1 MNPDGLAPNPQM
13 KRLSLSESM
22 LVTLFS
28 ISQREMQSE
37 IIGVFMS
44 DNYAEYLG
52 SNGKHQHTIQRLED
66 NSIKVIPASTKA
78 QLRLIAKHCGFDY
91 ETSWTTQQFGAKL
104 IDFLHAQDASNVVSS
119 DAKKAAIFNG
129 VDGLYKHTIE
139 QSANNIITITPDSTK
154 AILRLIFADMNEDY
168 DKNWNTQ
175 TMGAKLIDL
184 LNGELHQD
192 DADDI
197 DESIDEDEKANE
209 NWEWWLNAGSNM
221 RFLLLYELERQLG
234 ILSDNN
240 CETDEDGAFYIY
252 HRSIEQLNQEAN
264 DALMPYLVNDYIV
277 ELEHL
282 SVTEAS
288 QSEVGSW
295 LVGFCFEHFDR
306 LAYLSELKS
315 LSFKHDNTLSF
326 IPHSLAGIKNLTH
339 LDLSDTSIGADDPE
353 EDIENLFNIAK
364 SLQKLLILDL
374 RNTEITDH
382 LTDEQKDELQELL
395 PKCDIM
401 FD

>member
-1 MNPDGLAPNPQM
+1 
-13 KRLSLSESM
+13 
-22 LVTLFS
+22 
-28 ISQREMQSE
+28 
-37 IIGVFMS
+37 MS

-91 ETSWTTQQFGAKL
+91 EPNWTTQQFGAKL
-104 IDFLHAQDASNVVSS
+104 IDFLHAQDASNAVSS

-129 VDGLYKHTIE
+129 INGLYKHTID
-139 QSANNIITITPDSTK
+139 QSANNIITVTPDSTK
-154 AILRLIFADMNEDY
+154 AILRLIFADMEMDY
-168 DKNWNTQ
+168 DKTWNTQ
-175 TMGAKLIDL
+175 TMGAKLIEL
-184 LNGELHQD
+184 LNSELCQD
-192 DADDI
+192 DAGDI
-197 DESIDEDEKANE
+197 DESVDEDEKANE
-209 NWEWWLNAGSNM
+209 NWEWWQNAGSNM
-221 RFLLLYELERQLG
+221 RFLLLYELEQQLG
-234 ILSDNN
+234 VLSDND
-240 CETDEDGAFYIY
+240 CEKDENGDFYIY
-252 HRSIEQLNQEAN
+252 HRSIEQLNREAN

-277 ELEHL
+277 EIEHL

-288 QSEVGSW
+288 QSEVGNW
-295 LVGFCFEHFDR
+295 LVGFCFEDFDR
-306 LAYLSELKS
+306 LAYLPELKS
-315 LSFKHDNTLSF
+315 LSFKHDDTLSF

-364 SLQKLLILDL
+364 SLQKLLTLDL

-395 PKCDIM
+395 PKCDVM